1 MKTYHLISLGC
12 AKNTVD
18 SESIALLLNQMG
30 LQPQENAT
38 KADLLLVNTCG
49 FINPARQESIEVLSE
64 LAGSK
69 QQGQVL
75 VAAGCMAQLFSE
87 AIKEKVP
94 AVDIVIGSQ
103 QWQSIPQQLST
114 FWGKQGYHAD
124 YHLPTDELTPRIARQ
139 GGSAYLEISYGC
151 RRQCAYCSIPLIK
164 GSLRSRPP
172 EEIFADAS
180 VLASRNVKEF
190 VLIAQDTSEY
200 GKESNSHYGIV
211 ELITDLLHREPQIPW
226 LRLLYT
232 YPGVL
237 NPPFI
242 DLMKNESRFL
252 NYLDIPLQHADPTVL
267 RSMQRPSDIKRTKD
281 QLLQLREAIPDI
293 TLRTTFIVGYPTEG
307 EKEFQHLL
315 DFVQEVRFDRMG
327 VFPFSYEDNT
337 PSAPF
342 GDPVSLEVK
351 MERLDLLMRT
361 QQEISLQKNQS
372 FVGKSLPVLIEGV
385 DHKEKISIGRSY
397 RDAPEIDGLVFVD
410 GVHPVGEFVEADITE
425 ALEYDL
431 IGNPA

>member
-18 SESIALLLNQMG
+18 SEAIAILLNKMG
-30 LQPQENAT
+30 MQAQDKPNQ
-38 KADLLLVNTCG
+38 ADLLLVNTCG
-49 FINPARQESIEVLSE
+49 FINPARQESIEVLTE
-64 LAGSK
+64 LAQSK
-69 QQGQVL
+69 QKGQVL

-103 QWQSIPQQLST
+103 QWQSIPQKLNQ
-114 FWGKQGYHAD
+114 FWHKQGYHAE
-124 YHLPTDELTPRIARQ
+124 YHLPTDDLTPRVAKQ

-164 GSLRSRPP
+164 GTLRSRPP
-172 EEIFADAS
+172 EQIFADAS
-180 VLASRNVKEF
+180 LLASRNVKEL

-200 GKESNSHYGIV
+200 GKDSYPQYGIV
-211 ELITDLLHREPQIPW
+211 DLIKDLINKVPQIPW

-232 YPGVL
+232 FPGVL
-237 NPPFI
+237 DPSFI
-242 DLMKNESRFL
+242 NLMRTEPRFL
-252 NYLDIPLQHADPTVL
+252 NYLDIPLQHADSSVL
-267 RSMQRPSDIKRTKD
+267 RSMQRPSDISRTKD
-281 QLLQLREAIPDI
+281 QLLQLREVIPDI

-307 EKEFQHLL
+307 DKEFANLL
-315 DFVQEVRFDRMG
+315 AFTEEIQFDRVG

-337 PSAPF
+337 PSAPL
-342 GDPVSLEVK
+342 GDPIPMNTKL
-351 MERLDLLMRT
+351 ERLDILMST
-361 QQEISLQKNQS
+361 QQEISLQKNQT
-372 FVGKSLPVLIEGV
+372 FLGKKLPVLIEGV
-385 DHKEKISIGRSY
+385 DDKEKVSIGRSY

-410 GVHPVGEFVEADITE
+410 GVHPVGEFVETVIIE

-431 IGNPA
+431 IGRPA

>member
-18 SESIALLLNQMG
+18 SEAIAMLLNQMG
-30 LQPQENAT
+30 MRAQDKPN

-49 FINPARQESIEVLSE
+49 FINPARQESIEVLTE
-64 LAGSK
+64 LAQSK
-69 QQGQVL
+69 QKGQVL

-94 AVDIVIGSQ
+94 AVDIVIGTQ
-103 QWQSIPQQLST
+103 QWHSIPQKLNQ
-114 FWGKQGYHAD
+114 FWNKKGYHAE
-124 YHLPTDELTPRIARQ
+124 YHLPTEALTPRVAKQ

-164 GSLRSRPP
+164 GTLRSRPP
-172 EEIFADAS
+172 EQIIADAS
-180 VLASRNVKEF
+180 LLASANVKEL

-200 GKESNSHYGIV
+200 GKDINPFYGIV
-211 ELITDLLHREPQIPW
+211 DLIKDLIGKVPQIPW

-232 YPGVL
+232 FPGVL
-237 NPPFI
+237 NPSFI
-242 DLMKNESRFL
+242 NLMKTEPRFL
-252 NYLDIPLQHADPTVL
+252 NYLDIPLQHADSSVL
-267 RSMQRPSDIKRTKD
+267 RSMQRPSDISRTKD

-307 EKEFQHLL
+307 EKEFANLL
-315 DFVQEVRFDRMG
+315 TFLEEIRFDRVG
-327 VFPFSYEDNT
+327 IFPFSYEDNT
-337 PSAPF
+337 PSAPL
-342 GDPVSLEVK
+342 GDPIPMETKL
-351 MERLDLLMRT
+351 ERLDILMST

-372 FVGKSLPVLIEGV
+372 IVGRKLSVLVEGV
-385 DHKEKISIGRSY
+385 DHKEKVSIGRSY

-410 GVHPVGEFVEADITE
+410 GIHPVGEFVETFVTE

-431 IGNPA
+431 IGSPA